1 MLRFLKKLLYLYLSF
16 FFFRLG
22 VIGLIFPIIPQVPF
36 FVLSFMFLA
45 GASRHFR
52 KFIVSTKIYKKFLKG
67 YVDKHPKIAA
77 FFYDKN
83 DNPENNPENLEVIE
97 KEPEQETANKEESE
111 VTVEENAEE
120 SL

>member
-1 MLRFLKKLLYLYLSF
+1 MTFEEFLKKVWWVLKKLLFLYLF
-16 FFFRLG
+16 WVFIRLA

-52 KFIVSTKIYKKFLKG
+52 KFIVSTKVFNKFLKG

-77 FFYDKN
+77 FFY
-83 DNPENNPENLEVIE
+83 
-97 KEPEQETANKEESE
+97 EP
-111 VTVEENAEE
+111 V
-120 SL
+120 